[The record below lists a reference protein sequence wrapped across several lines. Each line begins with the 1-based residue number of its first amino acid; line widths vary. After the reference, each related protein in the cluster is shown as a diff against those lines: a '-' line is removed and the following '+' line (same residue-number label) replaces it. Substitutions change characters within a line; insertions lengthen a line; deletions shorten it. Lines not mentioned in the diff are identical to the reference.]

1 MMGAFAG
8 RVVLIT
14 GAARGQGRAH
24 ALRFAREGAAVAMCD
39 VSAPDPASMSPVASA
54 DELSETASL
63 IRACGV
69 PALAMFCDV
78 SDEQAVAAM
87 TASMLAKFA
96 AIDVLVANAGIL
108 PRRQDAWAVSA
119 GDWNRTLAVNL
130 TGVWL
135 CAKTVA
141 RAMIAA
147 GHGKTTT
154 ISSTGGMKGSPG
166 FAAYA
171 AAKWGVIGLT
181 KTMTAELAGPRGP
194 YDGGVQE
201 RDLADRYKRWAQQ
214 TAGEWPRTSRVLRR
228 LAEEYDRQASRHD
241 AEAQAS
247 ADAQ

>member
-181 KTMTAELAGPRGP
+181 KTMTAELAGHNVNVNAVCPGP
-194 YDGGVQE
+194 VATPMVLNSAFSPSAAGQQGDPAE
-201 RDLADRYKRWAQQ
+201 ELARDLRAPDAAVDRR
-214 TAGEWPRTSRVLRR
+214 RSR
-228 LAEEYDRQASRHD
+228 
-241 AEAQAS
+241 
-247 ADAQ
+247 